1 VARLDQLARGV
12 RESIQTASVLGREF
26 EIPVLAH
33 MWREDDLL
41 HHHIAEAEQAA
52 VWNPLDDLHYV
63 FSHGLLR
70 DAAYEMQMQARRRE
84 LHALAVD
91 ALEHLYGGVKNR
103 YAELAYH
110 AKYAGLTSQAQKYY
124 TLAGTIATEAYQNHQ
139 ALEYFK
145 RALAFTPLNDF
156 VTQFDLL
163 TERVE
168 IFNRLADRPAQL
180 RDLET
185 LERLA
190 LQLNDPR
197 RAARVDML
205 FAHYYISI
213 GDYPAVVQRSER
225 VVEINRL
232 GEDAD
237 IVLDTYRVWPLAL
250 LRQGKLEDAMRVARE
265 GRRLAQLY
273 GEPIKEGYI
282 LNSMGLIAIEQRDP
296 AVAHGYLE
304 QALSIAIQKGD
315 RQLESRTLG
324 NLGNSAGYVR
334 QDYASAREY
343 YEKAYR
349 LMHERGERSS
359 ECASLGN
366 LGWVSGMQGDFQAAR
381 SYHEQA
387 LLLSREIGNLYLE
400 VYTLINL
407 SAITGMMGEAQ
418 SSLDYSQKSL
428 ELSRKTGDR
437 SAEAWSLLYAGYAQL
452 LLDELQPA
460 EDSFQRSIAIRDEL
474 GQPGMMIESLAGLIQ
489 AFLRK
494 DDHASALTEA
504 EKIMSYL
511 DAAGTL
517 EGTEEP
523 LRVYYACY
531 LALEKA
537 ADARSHGVLQSAV
550 RLLEAQVSKLRDDS
564 SRQMYIENVPWRLAI
579 RQLSHE

>member
-1 VARLDQLARGV
+1 MKNIDVV
-12 RESIQTASVLGREF
+12 R
-26 EIPVLAH
+26 H
-33 MWREDDLL
+33 
-41 HHHIAEAEQAA
+41 
-52 VWNPLDDLHYV
+52 
-63 FSHGLLR
+63 
-70 DAAYEMQMQARRRE
+70 
-84 LHALAVD
+84 
-91 ALEHLYGGVKNR
+91 
-103 YAELAYH
+103 
-110 AKYAGLTSQAQKYY
+110 
-124 TLAGTIATEAYQNHQ
+124 
-139 ALEYFK
+139 
-145 RALAFTPLNDF
+145 
-156 VTQFDLL
+156 
-163 TERVE
+163 
-168 IFNRLADRPAQL
+168 
-180 RDLET
+180 
-185 LERLA
+185 
-190 LQLNDPR
+190 
-197 RAARVDML
+197 
-205 FAHYYISI
+205 
-213 GDYPAVVQRSER
+213 
-225 VVEINRL
+225 
-232 GEDAD
+232 
-237 IVLDTYRVWPLAL
+237 
-250 LRQGKLEDAMRVARE
+250 
-265 GRRLAQLY
+265 
-273 GEPIKEGYI
+273 
-282 LNSMGLIAIEQRDP
+282 
-296 AVAHGYLE
+296 
-304 QALSIAIQKGD
+304 
-315 RQLESRTLG
+315 
-324 NLGNSAGYVR
+324 
-334 QDYASAREY
+334 
-343 YEKAYR
+343 
-349 LMHERGERSS
+349 GERSS

-437 SAEAWSLLYAGYAQL
+437 SAEHGFLCGIYRL
-452 LLDELQPA
+452 LLDISASRPL
-460 EDSFQRSIAIRDEL
+460 QRSIAIRDEL